1 MTEKLYYIDSHMKT
15 FTAAVTSCE
24 KDGERYL
31 VTLDRTAFFPEGG
44 GQPGDSG
51 MIGDVRVFDT
61 HEKNGEIL
69 HYVNREIEPGRTYDC
84 AIDWE
89 TRFRRMQNHSGE
101 HIVSG
106 LVHKKYGYN
115 NVGFHMGS
123 DVVTIDFDGEL
134 SWEQLSEIE
143 RDANYAVAA
152 NYKVTA
158 TFPPEEVLKT
168 LEYRSKLELTE
179 NVRIVE
185 IENTDI
191 CACCAPH
198 VSSTAEVGTVRIL
211 TSERR
216 RRGGEGVRITML
228 CGLDAYDNEVVV
240 SENNTEISML
250 LSAKRN
256 ETAAAV
262 RRLMG
267 ENEKL
272 KTRSTELCRE
282 LARQR
287 AGSIEPTE
295 GNICLFDS
303 ILDEPALRAL
313 VNEAV
318 KKCSGI
324 AAVFSGSDEG
334 GYRYIIGSR
343 TADLRKA
350 AKSINEGI
358 SGRGGGSPEMI
369 QGSSPFRSAAMPK
382 YGIPPIYMIDT
393 CTGLNLREYLGEAIY
408 QQLSAEAE
416 KNGTPLDREKNGYMG
431 GLLLALAEL
440 KKRMAA
446 QAASGAPKQKRED
459 GCYPPAIALGCTWN
473 PKIAELCG
481 KTVAREIGSHGID
494 MILGP
499 CINIHRD
506 PLAGR
511 LSESYSEDP
520 KLLGE
525 IAAGMVRGI
534 QSTGL
539 LADVKHFAANSQEKD
554 RLGVNE
560 RVSERALREIYLKGF
575 EIAVKEGH
583 AYSIMSTYGPINGI
597 WTAGRRRFYRFYP
610 HHR

>member
-15 FTAAVTSCE
+15 FAATVTSCE

-44 GQPGDSG
+44 GQLGDSG
-51 MIGDVRVFDT
+51 VIGDVHVFDT
-61 HEKNGEIL
+61 HEKNNEVL
-69 HYVNREIEPGRTYDC
+69 HYVNQPLEIGCAYDC

-134 SWEQLSEIE
+134 SWEQLLEIE
-143 RDANYAVAA
+143 REANYAVAA

-158 TFPPEEVLKT
+158 TFPPEGVLKT

-228 CGLDAYDNEVVV
+228 CGLDAYDNEVVL
-240 SENNTEISML
+240 SANNTEISML

-262 RRLMG
+262 RRLMA

-272 KTRSTELCRE
+272 KARSAELCGAF
-282 LARQR
+282 ARMK
-287 AGSIEPTE
+287 ADAVEPTG

-303 ILDEPALRAL
+303 VLDEPSLRAL
-313 VNEAV
+313 VNECV

-324 AAVFSGSDEG
+324 AAVFSGSDES

-343 TADLRKA
+343 SVDLRKA

-369 QGSSPFRSAAMPK
+369 QGS
-382 YGIPPIYMIDT
+382 
-393 CTGLNLREYLGEAIY
+393 CTACSLTIQKFLNNFTI
-408 QQLSAEAE
+408 
-416 KNGTPLDREKNGYMG
+416 
-431 GLLLALAEL
+431 
-440 KKRMAA
+440 
-446 QAASGAPKQKRED
+446 
-459 GCYPPAIALGCTWN
+459 
-473 PKIAELCG
+473 
-481 KTVAREIGSHGID
+481 
-494 MILGP
+494 
-499 CINIHRD
+499 
-506 PLAGR
+506 
-511 LSESYSEDP
+511 
-520 KLLGE
+520 
-525 IAAGMVRGI
+525 
-534 QSTGL
+534 
-539 LADVKHFAANSQEKD
+539 
-554 RLGVNE
+554 
-560 RVSERALREIYLKGF
+560 
-575 EIAVKEGH
+575 
-583 AYSIMSTYGPINGI
+583 
-597 WTAGRRRFYRFYP
+597 
-610 HHR
+610 